1 MAELPPSRIL
11 NYLHKMF
18 NVRVG
23 QALPQYAALS
33 GRSSSDPF
41 SYGQTQYSEDRL
53 SRLREYDAMDLS
65 SAEAWVALNTY
76 AEESTQF
83 SLDKKRTIWATS
95 KDPEV
100 VDILHTLF
108 DELGAEE
115 KMFGLTRHVCKY
127 GEALVFPVVEAGAGI
142 TDLIVPHPSL
152 VKIRFDEN
160 DYNKVIGY
168 NCEALDIIQPSE
180 MGYENPPM
188 PKDIQVRSAEGFG
201 PWDWVHFKIPGS
213 DLATHYGASMM
224 EGARRVWK
232 TLAMLETAVALFR
245 INKAGPRLH
254 HKVFTGTTNPSETY
268 KIMDNY
274 IKSVK
279 QTPFLS
285 IKDPAAGGDGSLEE
299 YLHWYKQNG
308 FLDDIFSAAPKD
320 AESDVSVLDVPFDL
334 GALEDLEYWK
344 TKYRTGWGIPK
355 AYFDGDISGWGAN
368 KALAQQDVQFA
379 RKTDRI
385 QKSIIGGMSV
395 LCGLHLL
402 YRGKT
407 KFSFTLHMEPS
418 SALGIL
424 QKLEV
429 QQVRLTQLIEW
440 VSAADTL
447 GADKVKWTVK
457 GPGKRLMRPVAG
469 RDQGADGED
478 PCAVD
483 AGSRRRGSRA
493 GGGTRCGRWSHRWK
507 HGFPAPSG
515 AWAGGSCGGV
525 PSSPSWR
532 PTLRAGTAIR
542 RGSGGIWSRTPAS
555 GSSWRRRTGCPCM
568 CGLRRASWA
577 TRKREDSSGGPE
589 RIH

>member
-1 MAELPPSRIL
+1 MADLPPSRIL

-18 NVRVG
+18 NVRAG

-65 SAEAWVALNTY
+65 STEAWVALNTY

-95 KDPEV
+95 EDPEV
-100 VDILHTLF
+100 VDIIHTFF
-108 DELGAEE
+108 DEIGVEE
-115 KMFGLTRHVCKY
+115 KSFGLNRHMCKY
-127 GEALVFPVVEAGAGI
+127 GEAFVFPVISAGAGVV
-142 TDLIVPHPSL
+142 DLIVPHPSL

-188 PKDIQVRSAEGFG
+188 PKDIQVRSGEGFG

-245 INKAGPRLH
+245 INKAGPRLF
-254 HKVFTGTTNPSETY
+254 HKIFTGTSNPSEIY
-268 KIMDNY
+268 KIVENY
-274 IKSVK
+274 IKSVR

-285 IKDPAAGGDGSLEE
+285 IKDPATGGDGSLEE
-299 YLHWYKQNG
+299 YLNRYKQNG
-308 FLDDIFSAAPKD
+308 FLEDIFMGAPKD
-320 AESDVSVLDVPFDL
+320 AESDVTVLDVPFDL
-334 GALEDLEYWK
+334 GALQDLEYWK

-355 AYFDGDISGWGAN
+355 AYFDGDITGWGAN
-368 KALAQQDVQFA
+368 KALSQQDVQFA
-379 RKTDRI
+379 RKAERI
-385 QKSIIGGMSV
+385 QKSYIGGMNI

-407 KFSFTLHMEPS
+407 KFSFTLHMEPP
-418 SALGIL
+418 SALGVL

-429 QQVRLTQLIEW
+429 QQIRLTQMAEW
-440 VSAADTL
+440 MSVTDSL
-447 GADKVKWTVK
+447 GVDKVKWVVK
-457 GPGKRLMRPVAG
+457 GMEEIMGMSRDEIKELLVRIPATSVLTPGGAMPPASPGL
-469 RDQGADGED
+469 GADGSPID
-478 PCAVD
+478 
-483 AGSRRRGSRA
+483 GSMASEPPVQA
-493 GGGTRCGRWSHRWK
+493 
-507 HGFPAPSG
+507 SG
-515 AWAGGSCGGV
+515 ATAESFV
-525 PSSPSWR
+525 DLVEA
-532 PTLRAGTAIR
+532 LRENKENQREWGEEYVVTHDSFQEFLEKTSLI
-542 RGSGGIWSRTPAS
+542 P
-555 GSSWRRRTGCPCM
+555 
-568 CGLRRASWA
+568 LQVRASKSVMGNKE
-577 TRKREDSSGGPE
+577 TEDS
-589 RIH
+589 